1 MLLLKRSA
9 WEVIVAV
16 LGLKEDVCIKTM
28 LLLKRSA
35 WEVIVAVRNKV
46 NQGEK
51 GLSADEVAA
60 DVLKL
65 ISDMGSTERQQP
77 IHREADF
84 MAVAKLFFL
93 SFLCVQLHMTAS
105 LASSA
110 ARQYAMLNS

>member
-28 LLLKRSA
+28 FLLWCWWS
-35 WEVIVAVRNKV
+35 VRNKV